1 MRDRAKLE
9 FAELPRSRPGAKRL
23 PARSPRGG
31 PRVRFAGVLLASLA
45 ALVVFGADPAAAD
58 PPGPTDYQTQVV
70 SVEPPADIEMGV
82 VGGDSFLELTV
93 VAPVE
98 VVVLGYEGEPYL
110 RFDADGNVYENL
122 RSPTRYLNEDRY
134 GAREIPSDASVDAQP
149 EWERVD
155 GDAHYAWHDHRA
167 HWMNPS
173 RPVGREPGDQILEAV
188 VPIEVDGQPVAVTV
202 QSTWLPAPSVWP
214 AVLGG
219 LVGAGLVAAGLLLA
233 GARFV
238 GVPLALTAAAALA
251 MGWLAYSSVP
261 AEAGASLLLW
271 ALPATALVIAVGGAV
286 ALARGPSFTAAAL
299 LAAGGLELVLWAWS
313 RWDAL
318 VRAIVPTD
326 APAGLDRAVVAA
338 ALVVGLGS
346 LVVGAQRL
354 FQSSRPTVAATPA
367 PSS

>member
-1 MRDRAKLE
+1 MVML
-9 FAELPRSRPGAKRL
+9 
-23 PARSPRGG
+23 
-31 PRVRFAGVLLASLA
+31 
-45 ALVVFGADPAAAD
+45 GADPAAAD
-58 PPGPTDYQTQVV
+58 PPGPTDYQTEVV
-70 SVEPPADIEMGV
+70 SIEPPADIEMGV
-82 VGGDSFLELTV
+82 IGGDSFLELTV

-110 RFDADGNVYENL
+110 RFDADGSVYENL

-134 GAREIPSDASVDAQP
+134 GGREIPSDASADAEP

-173 RPVGREPGDQILEAV
+173 RPVGRGPGDQILEAV
-188 VPIEVDGQPVAVTV
+188 VPIEVDGRPVAVTV

-219 LVGAGLVAAGLLLA
+219 VVGAALVAMGLLLA
-233 GARFV
+233 GGRFV
-238 GVPLALTAAAALA
+238 GVPLALTAVAALA

-271 ALPATALVIAVGGAV
+271 ALPATAVVVSVAGAV
-286 ALARGPSFTAAAL
+286 ALARGPSFMGAGL
-299 LAAGGLELVLWAWS
+299 MAAGGLELVLWAWT

-326 APAGLDRAVVAA
+326 APEDLDRVVITA

-346 LVVGAQRL
+346 LVIGALRL
-354 FQSSRPTVAATPA
+354 FQSSRPVPSPATPA
-367 PSS
+367 SS